1 MLQEDGALAATGYLT
16 RRSASPLMYLQVRP
30 LLTPPEISHSFAH
43 LSEERLCCQNRNT
56 PQVRLQQ
63 YYSGHATQLV
73 GAGHSSTCMV
83 GIASLRV

>member
-1 MLQEDGALAATGYLT
+1 MLDVAKGWGVGRNRPSYEKERFSSYVFAGTTIANPPPTYRTLIRLRND
-16 RRSASPLMYLQVRP
+16 SAD
-30 LLTPPEISHSFAH
+30 
-43 LSEERLCCQNRNT
+43 RNT

-63 YYSGHATQLV
+63 DYSGHATQLV